1 MSDSNSGDEE
11 GLQFAPDP
19 DAPAAVA
26 TVVSVSAS
34 SAGCSGTVVSASAS
48 SSHSKPAEPQPPEK
62 VESWAVSEEEEEREL
77 SERWCTTRETQT
89 DMHLAKLQGGLA
101 RRYLNWDE
109 RCAARADLERA
120 MQEIRRDRVAAA
132 QCETASA
139 VFWAICLAQNQA
151 AKRPSGWVV
160 DSAAAAAAW
169 HMDTMHA
176 QLIHYK
182 GERQATGEKAGNATR
197 VGSSGRGRGRGSV
210 SGYSA
215 AAAMG
220 DASKMRSLR
229 LDSLGDRAARQR
241 KLQCLDKLLRADGGA
256 GLEAPILAMRPPTV
270 QVFEAA
276 GTARAAATSAVGR
289 FFGGK
294 RAREDEEAL
303 GEEDD

>member
-1 MSDSNSGDEE
+1 
-11 GLQFAPDP
+11 
-19 DAPAAVA
+19 
-26 TVVSVSAS
+26 
-34 SAGCSGTVVSASAS
+34 
-48 SSHSKPAEPQPPEK
+48 
-62 VESWAVSEEEEEREL
+62 
-77 SERWCTTRETQT
+77 
-89 DMHLAKLQGGLA
+89 MHLAKLQGGLA

-182 GERQATGEKAGNATR
+182 GERQAGGGGPPGRGTAPARRARRGGEATGEKAGNATR

-229 LDSLGDRAARQR
+229 CRLALDAEDVYPPATWEGSGVRFWPIGFIMMDTEVASPWL
-241 KLQCLDKLLRADGGA
+241 CTCGA
-256 GLEAPILAMRPPTV
+256 NR
-270 QVFEAA
+270 
-276 GTARAAATSAVGR
+276 R
-289 FFGGK
+289 
-294 RAREDEEAL
+294 
-303 GEEDD
+303 